1 MNIVKEEICSFVAR
15 TVNRETRLVVV
26 SQQAFNEKKKD
37 AAPMQHH
44 TIEIVLVGD
53 SGVTKTGLGLL
64 AIKPLPLLL
73 VCGYCTKD
81 SLKCF

>member
-26 SQQAFNEKKKD
+26 SQQVINKKKKD
-37 AAPMQHH
+37 EAPVQHH
-44 TIEIVLVGD
+44 AIEIVLVGD
-53 SGVTKTGLGLL
+53 SGVTKTGLALL

-73 VCGYCTKD
+73 VCEYCSKD
-81 SLKCF
+81 SLKCL